1 MQVNSTTKKQN
12 LASRQRYAKPGGKV
26 DPEQPKST
34 PQSLM
39 VLYAALAE
47 TFSGI
52 QSRRHPNRAKNR
64 TSKGS
69 YAVHTRLQPDSA
81 HEVSTSNAIDSYIHM
96 APSFYR
102 NAVERHVLI
111 GTVMIARQMALGF
124 MHSCIAYTSKE
135 IDHESTG
142 R

>member
-1 MQVNSTTKKQN
+1 MEGKVETVIVRNHHAANDSVGRPVSSSQN

-64 TSKGS
+64 TSKAS
-69 YAVHTRLQPDSA
+69 S
-81 HEVSTSNAIDSYIHM
+81 
-96 APSFYR
+96 
-102 NAVERHVLI
+102 
-111 GTVMIARQMALGF
+111 
-124 MHSCIAYTSKE
+124 
-135 IDHESTG
+135 
-142 R
+142 